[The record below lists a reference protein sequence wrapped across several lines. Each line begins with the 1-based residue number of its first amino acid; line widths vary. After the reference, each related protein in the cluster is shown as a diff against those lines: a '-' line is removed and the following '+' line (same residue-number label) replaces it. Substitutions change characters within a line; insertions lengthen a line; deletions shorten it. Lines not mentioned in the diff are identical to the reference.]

1 MIDNTDAEKRLL
13 SDATQRDLLHVHTNT
28 HTYKQTLSLF
38 NTSIIH
44 TAHLHASKD
53 SLCVRGKDI
62 QMSWLNL
69 TSLQYENEI
78 FGFI

>member
-1 MIDNTDAEKRLL
+1 MQLNENFCTY
-13 SDATQRDLLHVHTNT
+13 TQT
-28 HTYKQTLSLF
+28 HTQVYKQTLSLF

-44 TAHLHASKD
+44 TAHLPASKG

-78 FGFI
+78 FGLI